1 MKKTVIALSIAA
13 AYGGLSQ
20 ASCVIGVPGLVRW
33 RWLSEHRDA
42 SAADMWTD
50 FIKFGDTP

>member
-33 RWLSEHRDA
+33 RWLSEHCDT